1 MRTARKKS
9 GRECFVCRHRECA
22 AINLSIARGVSLGS
36 IAKRHKLGYASVYR
50 HSIRP
55 HCFPPELKAKLLAG
69 PTIEGTASLEK
80 LKNIEGESLLLH
92 LINLR
97 HRLFAALDTAE
108 YVGDGGMLSKVSG
121 QLHHNFEI
129 TGRLLGDLGTNAP
142 TYINNNN
149 ILILPSYIELRVEL
163 VNALAAFPEA
173 RTAVA
178 QVLHTLEQKAI
189 EADTK
194 DMVALRAAA

>member
-1 MRTARKKS
+1 MP
-9 GRECFVCRHRECA
+9 GDQ
-22 AINLSIARGVSLGS
+22 LSDRQRRLLGS
-36 IAKRHKLGYASVYR
+36 ISRRYKLGYATVYR

-69 PTIEGTASLEK
+69 PTIEGSVALEK
-80 LKNIEGESLLLH
+80 LKTLEGKSLLLH

-97 HRLFAALDTAE
+97 HQLFAALDTAE
-108 YVGDGGMLSKVSG
+108 YVGDGSMLSKVSG

-129 TGRLLGDLGTNAP
+129 TGRLLGDLGTTAP
-142 TYINNNN
+142 TYISNN

-173 RTAVA
+173 KQAVA
-178 QVLHTLEQKAI
+178 QVLHSLEAKAI